1 MTKNIR
7 FFAELNRSVEALLF
21 KSHNSNE
28 AIFYPWGKGGE
39 GYLLNHFQ
47 KQRVSCFAKASL
59 VLIFTSWFVWIC
71 LNIYSFT
78 FFMELYWA
86 LVFTTT
92 SIFLFYVLGVFIMM
106 KNMPLKS
113 KYIEADPARVPTITK
128 ELLKLTIALLLIFI
142 FSYLSNPKNVF
153 TIVSGIFS
161 VFFYP
166 LAALF
171 FTKRKHKHLR

>member
-71 LNIYSFT
+71 LKIYSFT
-78 FFMELYWA
+78 FLNYVNFENSFST
-86 LVFTTT
+86 FT
-92 SIFLFYVLGVFIMM
+92 
-106 KNMPLKS
+106 
-113 KYIEADPARVPTITK
+113 
-128 ELLKLTIALLLIFI
+128 LLDFDSL
-142 FSYLSNPKNVF
+142 
-153 TIVSGIFS
+153 
-161 VFFYP
+161 
-166 LAALF
+166 
-171 FTKRKHKHLR
+171 